1 MYNFEKLSIGDVNVD
16 EYENSFDNK
25 NLFCTVEWLSFLSV
39 FRKVTPIV
47 IRITDNKK
55 FVGYFSGAFFSK
67 FDFQDFVGQQR
78 AEEFA
83 KKFGL
88 LIAFSLFCNGTD
100 DFVESVRSGGVKEIQ
115 EFLDINVN
123 QVLA

>member
-1 MYNFEKLSIGDVNVD
+1 MVVNKQNVKTD
-16 EYENSFDNK
+16 YEYRAINN
-25 NLFCTVEWLSFLSV
+25 N
-39 FRKVTPIV
+39 
-47 IRITDNKK
+47 
-55 FVGYFSGAFFSK
+55 GK

-88 LIAFSLFCNGTD
+88 LIVFSLFCNGTD

-123 QVLA
+123 QVLALKEYFNLFFVRVKLIKKINVI